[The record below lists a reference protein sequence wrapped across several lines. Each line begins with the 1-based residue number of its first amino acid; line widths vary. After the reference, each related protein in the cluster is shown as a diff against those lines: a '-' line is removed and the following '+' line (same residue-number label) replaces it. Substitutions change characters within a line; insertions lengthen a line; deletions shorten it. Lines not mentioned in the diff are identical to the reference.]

1 MFKVSMASLTSQNIG
16 SSSQTNG
23 YTGPGGI
30 YASVTAT
37 FQYFS
42 INTNT
47 NTLTV
52 YTSAT
57 SSVNGENPSTPS
69 PTLKVWLSNIQVYDG
84 ATGASNILP
93 LIISGMPSSI
103 RVTIYIQ
110 AGVTSQFASTTYD
123 SGTIPINTMSS
134 DFTFADF
141 TGVSTAKVAVIKSS
155 VTDIHRPLFFKI
167 KGSINGQKLL
177 VLTQD
182 GTNIYD
188 FTTPGAFITDNYGC
202 LTVVSDGTQWYVA
215 NYYPSNRQGY
225 TFRLGGSGNRAS
237 DSNNTAFVNS
247 NVLNVFRSDISTRSG
262 GDNYAILP
270 AIGGNLNPA
279 ICIVAYV
286 GSNASSRGGGNALI
300 LCNQNVD
307 GVFATESS
315 GGNYY
320 IVTDAG
326 NTKSSGIILITDNQ
340 TGWYIA
346 GWMYGDTWNWTD
358 PDGGYWPINEPNY
371 QQTCIINSKTLPS
384 DTGTNKFYSLPTNV
398 VSSPRF
404 MIIKT
409 TTVQSSGVRFS
420 SYTQQSTPG
429 TPPGQGGN
437 TSTPN
442 VINDSTYRLYYA
454 GNQTNSC
461 LWLMSQQITGET
473 INRYYPLIGYT
484 PN

>member
-23 YTGPGGI
+23 YTGAGGI

-47 NTLTV
+47 LTV

-57 SSVNGENPSTPS
+57 SSVNGSNPSTPT
-69 PTLKVWLSNIQVYDG
+69 PNMQIWLNNVQVYDG
-84 ATGASNILP
+84 ATGANNVLP
-93 LIISGMPSSI
+93 LTISGMPSSI

-123 SGTIPINTMSS
+123 SGTVPINMVSS

-141 TGVSTAKVAVIKSS
+141 TGTSTAKVAVINLPI
-155 VTDIHRPLFFKI
+155 TEIHRPLFFKI

-202 LTVVSDGTQWYVA
+202 LTIVSDGSQWYVA

-225 TFRLGGSGNRAS
+225 VFRLNGGGGRPS

-247 NVLNVFRSDISTRSG
+247 NVLNVFRSDTSTRSG

-279 ICIVAYV
+279 ICIIAYV
-286 GSNASSRGGGNALI
+286 GSNVSSRGFGNALI
-300 LCNQNVD
+300 LCDQYID
-307 GVFATESS
+307 GVFASSSS
-315 GGNYY
+315 GGNYL
-320 IVTDAG
+320 IVTDGG
-326 NTKSSGIILITDNQ
+326 NTKSTGIILITDNQ

-358 PDGGYWPINEPNY
+358 PDGGYWSINEPNY
-371 QQTCIINSKTLPS
+371 QQTCIINSGISTG
-384 DTGTNKFYSLPTNV
+384 GTNRFYTLPTNV

-404 MIIKT
+404 MIVKT
-409 TTVQSSGVRFS
+409 TTVQLTGVRFS
-420 SYTQQSTPG
+420 SYIQQSTPG

-461 LWLMSQQITGET
+461 LWLMSQQRAGET